1 MVQVQVQTVGLLK
14 TQQAKL
20 DKLETEVGM
29 LQEKINKGG
38 ADADKVCARPHA
50 PPRPCARPRLSF
62 VPRCGAVHQAYP
74 RQGAEDPDGRRGREG
89 PALRGDEVQ
98 GVTAALSALLPSPLE
113 SLSATQRPPCAFAR
127 ALMFSRCLPGR
138 WSG

>member
-38 ADADKVCARPHA
+38 ADADKVCARPARPA
-50 PPRPCARPRLSF
+50 PPMCTP
-62 VPRCGAVHQAYP
+62 
-74 RQGAEDPDGRRGREG
+74 
-89 PALRGDEVQ
+89 
-98 GVTAALSALLPSPLE
+98 AALIRATLWRSAS
-113 SLSATQRPPCAFAR
+113 S
-127 ALMFSRCLPGR
+127 FSTTRSR
-138 WSG
+138 RS